1 MDGLEALKQR
11 MAMFIQNYE
20 QKFQEQQGRI
30 RELEKDNSQLRHQV
44 DDLTAQVMI
53 KTSFIIEED
62 ENKDAAALK

>member
-11 MAMFIQNYE
+11 MALFIQNYE

-62 ENKDAAALK
+62 EKKDAAALK

>member
-62 ENKDAAALK
+62 EKKDAAALK